1 MPESPPA
8 HRAPPSAFA
17 AGRLISGRY
26 RLGRR
31 IANGG
36 MAEVWEATDEVLGR
50 PVAVKILHP
59 HQLLTDVRD
68 AVRDT
73 RSSPGSRHAPPPA

>member
-1 MPESPPA
+1 MPDSPPA
-8 HRAPPSAFA
+8 HRAPPSAFP

-26 RLGRR
+26 RLDRR
-31 IANGG
+31 IASGG

-59 HQLLTDVRD
+59 HLAAD
-68 AVRDT
+68 DT
-73 RSSPGSRHAPPPA
+73 FVLRFRSEAIAAA